1 MNTEEN
7 QVETNAKKDEKGFTL
22 VELLI
27 VIVILGILSTIVVF
41 SVRGLTGKANKNACK
56 IDGRSLQTAFE
67 SAYADT
73 GSYPADEAALVADG
87 YMQQQSSKWVATA
100 SSAGVLSFTPVSP
113 CLAADA
119 PI

>member
-7 QVETNAKKDEKGFTL
+7 QEKGFTL